1 METQYYKHLNSTF
14 TRVNQ
19 VKSRITIKYA
29 NHAAKRHATENN
41 EHNYSH
47 IYRPPGVVSV
57 PIGGGTPVAVGVICV
72 PTEVIG

>member
-29 NHAAKRHATENN
+29 HHAAKRHATNH
-41 EHNYSH
+41 EHYSH

-57 PIGGGTPVAVGVICV
+57 PIGGGTPVGVGVIGV

>member
-29 NHAAKRHATENN
+29 NHAAKRHANEND
-41 EHNYSH
+41 EHYSY

>member
-1 METQYYKHLNSTF
+1 M
-14 TRVNQ
+14 
-19 VKSRITIKYA
+19 KYA
-29 NHAAKRHATENN
+29 HHAAKRHATENH
-41 EHNYSH
+41 EHYSH

>member
-29 NHAAKRHATENN
+29 NHAAKGHATNQN
-41 EHNYSH
+41 FIVG
-47 IYRPPGVVSV
+47 IYHPPGVVSV
-57 PIGGGTPVAVGVICV
+57 PIVA
-72 PTEVIG
+72 EFF

>member
-29 NHAAKRHATENN
+29 NHAAKRHATESH
-41 EHNYSH
+41 EHYSH

-57 PIGGGTPVAVGVICV
+57 PIGGSIPVAVGVICV

>member
-29 NHAAKRHATENN
+29 NHAAKRHATNH
-41 EHNYSH
+41 EHYSH

-57 PIGGGTPVAVGVICV
+57 PFACGIPVAVGVIGF
-72 PTEVIG
+72 PTEAIG